1 MESMKREFDIFKE
14 VTYLISL
21 QQEGEFW
28 DFKRQWYT
36 NKTDMLHDIICM
48 ANNLCNRTA
57 YIIIGID
64 EEHDYSAVDVC
75 NDPNRRNTQKI
86 VDFLKDK
93 KFAGG
98 IRPVVSVEIFS
109 YYGATIDVIVV
120 KNDYHTPFY
129 LTAQYEGVHANN
141 IYTRVMDTNT
151 PLDGSADINHIEQ
164 LWRKRFHL
172 DDAPIERFCY
182 YLNEPDAWEK
192 IQSNDIGYFY
202 KYSPEYTVV
211 CEVDENT
218 SGYEYYIFSQVNTE
232 PSWWQ
237 VTLKYY
243 QTAIAQFKGLS
254 LDGGRCFVIA
264 PDRAEDF
271 LHTGVSN
278 FGYYV
283 RNELRFQLLEFYH
296 NKETEEK
303 YSYDKYMGAVVVF
316 QSRKEYKLFYDYL
329 REHIAEYHEIYNH
342 LDISKLPGFPNIPG
356 YNMDKIQKNY
366 KDVLAVQKMLI
377 GFRFQGQIAFREG

>member
-1 MESMKREFDIFKE
+1 M
-14 VTYLISL
+14 
-21 QQEGEFW
+21 
-28 DFKRQWYT
+28 
-36 NKTDMLHDIICM
+36 
-48 ANNLCNRTA
+48 
-57 YIIIGID
+57 
-64 EEHDYSAVDVC
+64 
-75 NDPNRRNTQKI
+75 
-86 VDFLKDK
+86 
-93 KFAGG
+93 
-98 IRPVVSVEIFS
+98 
-109 YYGATIDVIVV
+109 
-120 KNDYHTPFY
+120 
-129 LTAQYEGVHANN
+129 
-141 IYTRVMDTNT
+141 
-151 PLDGSADINHIEQ
+151 
-164 LWRKRFHL
+164 
-172 DDAPIERFCY
+172 
-182 YLNEPDAWEK
+182 NEPDAWET

-211 CEVDENT
+211 YEVDENT

-237 VTLKYY
+237 VTLKYH

-264 PDRAEDF
+264 PDRADDF

-356 YNMDKIQKNY
+356 YNMDIIQKNY